1 MKTFDLRKFLSENK
15 LTPTSKIIKEEA
27 NRYDGK
33 LPKILSLI
41 SNLKSKITNRPP
53 KTYVKDGLLFVSAE
67 DGNYFADYYP
77 EMSDDPFIDPRLEKI
92 ADRYD
97 TYWEWEDAG
106 SIVLAPLNDL
116 DENITESRLDVSQV
130 DMGSLEL
137 DGFSQEDPTDLADVY
152 IVSAQFLDGRE
163 LTDDE
168 LEQLQD
174 QIPDV
179 IYDKA
184 LERMSMGAEDAWDAR
199 YDESKGKKNFN
210 LKKFLAEN
218 KLTIDSRN
226 LNEMNL
232 YNLSDLPSDVEWQEG
247 GVADTGTDNPL
258 GSELGERESY
268 DVQVFGYSPSTGK
281 SYEGLAGGSYGETDF
296 DNIDN
301 IEEIPNERNPY
312 YPGKK
317 SNMGE
322 ASLADYADKWYE
334 SLLGLENLHKYPQD
348 FIDWLN
354 EEDTW
359 AESYAMKYKIKNIID
374 LFSVWVNEKY

>member
-1 MKTFDLRKFLSENK
+1 MKKFDYKKFLVENK
-15 LTPTSKIIKEEA
+15 LTIDSRNLNEMESK
-27 NRYDGK
+27 
-33 LPKILSLI
+33 
-41 SNLKSKITNRPP
+41 
-53 KTYVKDGLLFVSAE
+53 
-67 DGNYFADYYP
+67 
-77 EMSDDPFIDPRLEKI
+77 
-92 ADRYD
+92 
-97 TYWEWEDAG
+97 
-106 SIVLAPLNDL
+106 
-116 DENITESRLDVSQV
+116 LDVSQV

-152 IVSAQFLDGRE
+152 VVYAEFLDGRE
-163 LTDDE
+163 LSDDE
-168 LEQLQD
+168 RDQLLYL
-174 QIPDV
+174 IPDV

-184 LERMSMGAEDAWDAR
+184 LERMSSGAEDARDAYRDR

-218 KLTIDSRN
+218 KLTVGSRN
-226 LNEMNL
+226 INEMNL
-232 YNLSDLPSDVEWQEG
+232 YNLSDLPSDVEWKEG

-258 GSELGERESY
+258 GAELGERESY
-268 DVQVFGYSPSTGK
+268 DVEVFGYSPSTGK
-281 SYEGLAGGSYGETDF
+281 SYEGLAGGSYGETDY
-296 DNIDN
+296 DTIDN

-317 SNMGE
+317 SNMRE
-322 ASLADYADKWYE
+322 ASLADYAGKWYE